1 MNAIVTCAIVFLA
14 ICALVRASIVEPG
27 ESARTPHQYGASIRS
42 VKRWPYWMAAVL
54 VITPLLATWTACR
67 FVLYLLSFVAACLSV
82 RLATATAMDGRALH
96 VYRLPGWREVHS

>member
-1 MNAIVTCAIVFLA
+1 MNAIVTCAIGFLA
-14 ICALVRASIVEPG
+14 ICALLRASIVEPG
-27 ESARTPHQYGASIRS
+27 DSARTPHQYGASIRC

-54 VITPLLATWTACR
+54 VVAPLLTAWTACR
-67 FVLYLLSFVAACLSV
+67 FVLYLLSFVAAYLSV